1 MRAVVEDAG
10 GEWFASRLGRWC
22 RLVEA
27 DRGEYD
33 LGGRRVWWTL
43 DRDGEVAVSHTRP
56 SGEPGETDA
65 YTVRLT
71 FTPLRSGGRR
81 WWWVCPACERR
92 VDVLYLPQ
100 GRDRLG
106 CRRCC
111 RLVYRSQYAA
121 GRVARRKG
129 RPPLGLEESVRR
141 WEFNSATDRLV
152 LVYDR
157 RRRY

>member
-22 RLVEA
+22 RLVDA

-33 LGGRRVWWTL
+33 LGGRQVWWTL
-43 DRDGEVAVSHTRP
+43 DRAGGVAVTHPRP
-56 SGEPGETDA
+56 GAADPDA
-65 YTVRLT
+65 YPMRLT

-81 WWWVCPACERR
+81 WWWVCPACQRR
-92 VDVLYLPQ
+92 VDVLYLPP

-111 RLVYRSQYAA
+111 QLVYRSQYTV
-121 GRVARRKG
+121 GPVASRKA
-129 RPPLGLEESVRR
+129 RPLLGLEESVRR
-141 WEFNSATDRLV
+141 WELDPASGRLV